1 VSLIANRAYAQR
13 RRAATPATL
22 CSTCCTRAPRLG
34 LRTCDACITLAKA
47 RTAKRR
53 AGLIPASLPTSR
65 RARAIATGWCA
76 TCFAAAPAPGS
87 QSCEPCRVMLRARR
101 KALRDAE
108 RAGVEMPQR
117 YEHVP
122 GAERY
127 LCLGYLRKGHTVP
140 QIWTPQRLCLDCQ
153 ARKDRDLGVVYLV
166 MSVEEDRADELLALS
181 YGAIAAR
188 GR

>member
-1 VSLIANRAYAQR
+1 VSLLANRAYAAR
-13 RRAATPATL
+13 RRAATPASL
-22 CSTCCTRAPRLG
+22 CSTCCVRQPRLG

-53 AGLIPASLPTSR
+53 AGLLPRSRPTSR

-76 TCFAAAPAPGS
+76 TCFAAAPKAGA
-87 QSCEPCRVMLRARR
+87 QSCEPCILMLRARR
-101 KALRDAE
+101 KVLRDAL
-108 RAGVEMPQR
+108 RAGEELPQR
-117 YEHVP
+117 YEHVA

-127 LCLGYLRKGHTVP
+127 LCVGYLRKGHTVP
-140 QIWTPQRLCLDCQ
+140 QIWTTERLCLECM
-153 ARKDRDLGVVYLV
+153 ARKDRDDGYVPAVLT
-166 MSVEEDRADELLALS
+166 VEEDRADELLALS